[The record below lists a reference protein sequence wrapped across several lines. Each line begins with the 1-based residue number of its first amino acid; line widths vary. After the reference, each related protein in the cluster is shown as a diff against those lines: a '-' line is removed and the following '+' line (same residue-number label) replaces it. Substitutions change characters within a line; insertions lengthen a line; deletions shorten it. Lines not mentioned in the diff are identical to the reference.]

1 MVATSFYKQLI
12 NKEREECN
20 MKEMWNFTQLVLTGI
35 GGFLG
40 GFLGGTDG
48 LLYALITFVIID
60 YVTGVMCATEAK
72 NLSSEIGFRGIF
84 RKVLIFL
91 LVGIANILDVQVIGA
106 GAVLRTAVVFFYL
119 SNEGIS
125 ILENA
130 GHIGLPIPTKLKDIL
145 EQLHNQ
151 VEESEESDE

>member
-1 MVATSFYKQLI
+1 
-12 NKEREECN
+12 

-60 YVTGVMCATEAK
+60 YVTGVMCGIEAK

-84 RKVLIFL
+84 RKILIFL
-91 LVGIANILDVQVIGA
+91 LVGIANILDVQVIGT

-125 ILENA
+125 VLENA
-130 GHIGLPIPTKLKDIL
+130 GRLGLPIPSKIKDIL
-145 EQLHNQ
+145 EQLHNK
-151 VEESEESDE
+151 VEDTESEDK